1 MNSQEVLTLKNES
14 HYTPVTCISPIEGTD
29 LILSGSATRIQLSSL
44 NSDQLESLPLKPR
57 KWRLFERERIHR
69 IVFDARES
77 SKRRR
82 AVVLG
87 GKEAVL
93 VEFSLGNS
101 NDPAEAQLKA
111 LCRFALDDFAGDAS
125 FLSEDQ
131 VMISTLH
138 NSILIFSL
146 SSLPSPSP
154 ATSSSSTSSI
164 PLCYHLATI
173 HASARPLLWTSRFSQ
188 SLYEEGRQVRLAGGS
203 LLGTVLVWDINLEEL
218 LEYVKEAEL
227 EESRSQTKKERVMG
241 KLNSLSG
248 HRGAIFTVTFSPNC
262 PDLLASGS
270 DDRTLRIWN
279 LSPLS
284 TSTES
289 TTKNPQEAVKTVEAQ
304 ARVLWGHEG
313 RVWRIEWVDE
323 KRLLSVGEDATCR
336 LWRLNSKDSPL
347 EPIPSTSTGKPLKA
361 ASSSYTLLQTWRDGH
376 DGRSIWSVNLTN
388 LKRRQEEQREIEVAL
403 TGGADGAIRSWI
415 LPLTSPVNPLP
426 TSQKT
431 KKIEQ
436 GSQIK
441 SFVVS
446 VDPRTDQPVA
456 LSLTNNGSFYL
467 SNPATSIQD
476 LEPFHCSPS
485 FANTATSL
493 HLTFD
498 SITTNQA
505 SQATLQAFT
514 NRATYLYARFSF
526 SPSNDSSTSQDPSFT
541 VEEVAEHSSG

>member
-14 HYTPVTCISPIEGTD
+14 RYTPVACITPIEGTD
-29 LILSGSATRIQLSSL
+29 LILSGSATRLQLSSL
-44 NSDQLESLPLKPR
+44 NSDQLESLVLKPR
-57 KWRLFERERIHR
+57 RWKMFERERIHR
-69 IVFDARES
+69 IVLDTRELS
-77 SKRRR
+77 ERRK

-93 VEFSLGNS
+93 VELSLGNS
-101 NDPAEAQLKA
+101 NDPAEAQLKT

-125 FLSEDQ
+125 FLSEDKI
-131 VMISTLH
+131 MISTLH

-146 SSLPSPSP
+146 HSLRSSTP
-154 ATSSSSTSSI
+154 AISSSTPI
-164 PLCYHLATI
+164 PLLYPIATI
-173 HASARPLLWTSRFSQ
+173 HAPARPLLWTSRFSR
-188 SLYEEGRQVRLAGGS
+188 SLYEEGSQVRLAGGS
-203 LLGTVLVWDINLEEL
+203 LLGTVLVWDINSDEL
-218 LEYVKEAEL
+218 LGYVKEAES
-227 EESRSQTKKERVMG
+227 EGGRSQIRKERVMG

-289 TTKNPQEAVKTVEAQ
+289 TTKNPQEAVNTVEAQ
-304 ARVLWGHEG
+304 ARALWGHEG

-336 LWRLNSKDSPL
+336 LWRLNSNDSPL
-347 EPIPSTSTGKPLKA
+347 KPIPSTSTGKPLKA
-361 ASSSYTLLQTWRDGH
+361 ESSSYTLLYTWRDGH
-376 DGRSIWSVNLTN
+376 DGRTIWSVNLTK
-388 LKRRQEEQREIEVAL
+388 LKGRQEEEREIEVAL

-415 LPLTSPVNPLP
+415 LPSTSSLNSR
-426 TSQKT
+426 TISDKT

-446 VDPRTDQPVA
+446 VDPRTDHPVA
-456 LSLTNNGSFYL
+456 LSLTNHGSFYL
-467 SNPATSIQD
+467 SNPATSLQD
-476 LEPFHCSPS
+476 LEPFHSSPC

-493 HLTFD
+493 HLTFN
-498 SITTNQA
+498 SIPTNQA